1 MFVDFGPLTEHKQGM
16 AKHNYTFDHPS
27 DIGLAAR
34 ADSLGELMEALA
46 EGLAGEICDR
56 QQVRAAETRT
66 LEISTE
72 ADQAAAATPD
82 YEALAVDF
90 LTAVMNLIQVRHFMV
105 REVNV
110 EVRESG
116 EPRPEGS
123 GSSGLSKTGG
133 KDRSL
138 PVAARQ
144 NSPDG
149 TTRPL
154 TPVRGSPEET
164 TGPLTSVRGSP
175 EETTGPLTSV
185 RGSPEETTRP
195 LTPVRGSPEETTGPL
210 TPVRG
215 SPEETTGPLTSVRGS
230 QEKTT
235 GPLTS
240 VRGSLTG
247 EPYDPG
253 RHEIKVEIKAVTYH
267 QLTIKQEGGQW
278 VGRVI
283 VDI

>member
-1 MFVDFGPLTEHKQGM
+1 M

-56 QQVRAAETRT
+56 DQVRSVENRTVEVSIEEAAT
-66 LEISTE
+66 
-72 ADQAAAATPD
+72 ATPD

-105 REVNV
+105 REVSV
-110 EVRESG
+110 KVGAR
-116 EPRPEGS
+116 
-123 GSSGLSKTGG
+123 KT
-133 KDRSL
+133 
-138 PVAARQ
+138 
-144 NSPDG
+144 
-149 TTRPL
+149 T
-154 TPVRGSPEET
+154 PEET
-164 TGPLTSVRGSP
+164 TR
-175 EETTGPLTSV
+175 PLTSV

-195 LTPVRGSPEETTGPL
+195 LTSVRGSSEETTRPLTSVRGSPEETTRPL
-210 TPVRG
+210 TSVRG
-215 SPEETTGPLTSVRGS
+215 SPEETTR
-230 QEKTT
+230 
-235 GPLTS
+235 PLTS
-240 VRGSLTG
+240 VRGSLRG

-267 QLTIKQEGGQW
+267 QLTIKKEGDQW
-278 VGRVI
+278 AGRVI

>member
-1 MFVDFGPLTEHKQGM
+1 M

-56 QQVRAAETRT
+56 DQVRSVENRTVEVSIEEAAT
-66 LEISTE
+66 
-72 ADQAAAATPD
+72 ATPD

-105 REVNV
+105 REVSV
-110 EVRESG
+110 KVGAR
-116 EPRPEGS
+116 
-123 GSSGLSKTGG
+123 KT
-133 KDRSL
+133 
-138 PVAARQ
+138 
-144 NSPDG
+144 
-149 TTRPL
+149 T
-154 TPVRGSPEET
+154 PEET
-164 TGPLTSVRGSP
+164 TRPLTSVRGSP
-175 EETTGPLTSV
+175 DETTRPLTSV

-195 LTPVRGSPEETTGPL
+195 LT
-210 TPVRG
+210 
-215 SPEETTGPLTSVRGS
+215 
-230 QEKTT
+230 
-235 GPLTS
+235 S
-240 VRGSLTG
+240 VRGSLRG

-267 QLTIKQEGGQW
+267 QLTIKKEGDQW
-278 VGRVI
+278 AGRVI